1 MNGAERDNR
10 FVDEV
15 KSLLDKTAE
24 NLEEP
29 TRRRLQAIRVE
40 ALENPRKGYR
50 RFFLPL
56 RWVTAGALA
65 TACGVFGLFF
75 WLNTSPGDLPV
86 THAED
91 LEIITSNDHMD
102 LYQNLDFYEWLA
114 AKENGKA

>member
-1 MNGAERDNR
+1 MIGEERENR
-10 FVDEV
+10 FAAEV
-15 KSLLDKTAE
+15 KSLLDRTAE
-24 NLEEP
+24 NLDER
-29 TRRRLQAIRVE
+29 TCRRLQAIRAE
-40 ALENPRKGYR
+40 ALETPQKAYR

-86 THAED
+86 SHAED
-91 LEIITSNDHMD
+91 LEIITSNDQMD

-114 AKENGKA
+114 TKENGKA